1 MWGAALA
8 VDVQVNVGAPREPY
22 LHSAIFLVGARRRC
36 RERDRADAIPP
47 LLRIVI
53 NKISHLT
60 GSGVHP
66 NRLGRLRSIAP
77 TCPEGALLVRGGRS
91 AYQHL
96 AGIHAVVARVSR
108 ASLAAARLPL
118 QTTQSLLQFESR
130 AHFRRRDQGLYEAN
144 SVFRPG
150 RRICLSD

>member
-1 MWGAALA
+1 MSGATLA

-53 NKISHLT
+53 NKVSHLT

-77 TCPEGALLVRGGRS
+77 TCPWGVTG
-91 AYQHL
+91 
-96 AGIHAVVARVSR
+96 SR
-108 ASLAAARLPL
+108 KS
-118 QTTQSLLQFESR
+118 
-130 AHFRRRDQGLYEAN
+130 
-144 SVFRPG
+144 
-150 RRICLSD
+150 ICLSALGRYPRCGGTRIACEPGSGHGCLYKLTGSLFQLPAEHVPQWVNYRLSITNYRLSAFTR

>member
-60 GSGVHP
+60 GSGGSPEAPWVSAV
-66 NRLGRLRSIAP
+66 NRPYLSGGRVTGSRTSVCLSAP
-77 TCPEGALLVRGGRS
+77 GRYPRRGGTRI
-91 AYQHL
+91 AC
-96 AGIHAVVARVSR
+96 
-108 ASLAAARLPL
+108 
-118 QTTQSLLQFESR
+118 E
-130 AHFRRRDQGLYEAN
+130 
-144 SVFRPG
+144 PG
-150 RRICLSD
+150 SGH